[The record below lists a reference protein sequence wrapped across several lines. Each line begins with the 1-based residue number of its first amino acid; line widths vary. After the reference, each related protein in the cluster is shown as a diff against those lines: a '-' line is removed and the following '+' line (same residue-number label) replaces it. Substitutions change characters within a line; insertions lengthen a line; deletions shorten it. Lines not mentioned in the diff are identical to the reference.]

1 MRLRHVTAIAALSIF
16 SIVCGAT
23 AQAQTAIYAQVT
35 GQSNDLTSGNGYF
48 WGPTFGIYHDSHSLA
63 LIHVGYDVRGSI
75 LKNGSAQFS
84 SGLGGIRASVV
95 PHVIPIKI
103 YAEGLGGVG
112 IVSNG
117 SSSTNFQYQI
127 NGGVEYT
134 LLPHI
139 DWRVLEAAYNGYS
152 GNTGG
157 NPVALSTGI
166 VFRLF

>member
-1 MRLRHVTAIAALSIF
+1 MRLRHIAATVALSMF
-16 SIVCGAT
+16 SIICGAN
-23 AQAQTAIYAQVT
+23 AHAQTAIYAQAT
-35 GQSNDLTSGNGYF
+35 GQSNNLTSGNGYF

-63 LIHVGYDVRGSI
+63 LVHIGYDVRGSI

-84 SGLGGIRASVV
+84 SGLGGLRASVV

-103 YAEGLGGVG
+103 YGEVLGGIGV
-112 IVSNG
+112 VSNG

-127 NGGVEYT
+127 NGGLEYT

-139 DWRVLEAAYNGYS
+139 DWRAVEIAYNGYS
-152 GNTGG
+152 GNSVG

>member
-1 MRLRHVTAIAALSIF
+1 MRLRHLAATVALSML
-16 SIVCGAT
+16 SIICGAH
-23 AQAQTAIYAQVT
+23 AHAQTAIYAQAT
-35 GQSNDLTSGNGYF
+35 GQSNNLTSGDGYF
-48 WGPTFGIYHDSHSLA
+48 WGPTFGIYHDSHRLA
-63 LIHVGYDVRGSI
+63 LVHIGYDVRGSI

-103 YAEGLGGVG
+103 YGEVLGGVG
-112 IVSNG
+112 FISNG

-127 NGGVEYT
+127 NGGLEYT

-139 DWRVLEAAYNGYS
+139 DWRALEVAYNGYS
-152 GNTGG
+152 GSSVG

-166 VFRLF
+166 VFRL